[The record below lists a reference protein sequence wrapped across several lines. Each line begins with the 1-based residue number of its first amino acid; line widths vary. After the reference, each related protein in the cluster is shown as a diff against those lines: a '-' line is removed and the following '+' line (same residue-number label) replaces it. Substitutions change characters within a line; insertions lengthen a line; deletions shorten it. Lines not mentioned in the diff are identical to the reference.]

1 MQSIFSNRS
10 TRAHTTER
18 DTRQFQSRSNIAPQ
32 DGRALIIALVAV
44 AALLA
49 GLIIARGL
57 LEESVELQAASI
69 YPEARTLAPFELE
82 DATGSAFTEDDLRGR
97 LSLLFFGF
105 TNCPDICPDTL
116 GVLARSME
124 KLETMRVDTVP
135 QVVFVSV
142 DPQRDAGN
150 TMRDYVDYFDERF
163 LAVTGDDQ
171 ALADLTGQVGAMF
184 VRHSPDESGYYAVDH
199 SGMIVIVDPQGRMI
213 GRFPP
218 ASDAD
223 AIAADLFA
231 LLRARG

>member
-1 MQSIFSNRS
+1 M
-10 TRAHTTER
+10 HT
-18 DTRQFQSRSNIAPQ
+18 QN
-32 DGRALIIALVAV
+32 GRALIIALVAL

-49 GLIIARGL
+49 GLIAARGL
-57 LEESVELQAASI
+57 FEESAELQAASI
-69 YPEARTLAPFELE
+69 YPEARTLAPFELV
-82 DATGSAFTEDDLRGR
+82 DATGSAFTPAALRGR
-97 LSLLFFGF
+97 MTLLFFGF

-116 GVLARSME
+116 GVLAGAMK
-124 KLETMRVDTVP
+124 KLETMRVDAMP

-142 DPQRDAGN
+142 DPQRDAGA
-150 TMRDYVDYFDERF
+150 TMQDYVQYFDPDF
-163 LAVTGDDQ
+163 HAVTGDDQ

-184 VRHSPDESGYYAVDH
+184 VRHSPDESGYYTVDH

-231 LLRARG
+231 LIRARG

>member
-1 MQSIFSNRS
+1 MHSLFSNRS
-10 TRAHTTER
+10 TRARTSANQARRFEG
-18 DTRQFQSRSNIAPQ
+18 RSNVPAQ
-32 DGRALIIALVAV
+32 GGRALIIALVAV

-69 YPEARTLAPFELE
+69 YPEARTLAPFEFE
-82 DATGSAFTEDDLRGR
+82 DAKGSAFTEDNLQGR

-116 GVLARSME
+116 GMLARSMD
-124 KLETMRVDTVP
+124 KLETMRIDSMP

-150 TMRDYVDYFDERF
+150 TMQDYVDYFDDRF
-163 LAVTGDDQ
+163 RAVTGDDE
-171 ALADLTGQVGAMF
+171 ALAALTGQVGAMF

-231 LLRARG
+231 LIRSRG

>member
-1 MQSIFSNRS
+1 MGHAES
-10 TRAHTTER
+10 
-18 DTRQFQSRSNIAPQ
+18 
-32 DGRALIIALVAV
+32 GRALVIALVAV

-49 GLIIARGL
+49 GLIVARGM
-57 LEESVELQAASI
+57 LEESVQLQAASI

-82 DATGSAFTEDDLRGR
+82 GSSGDAFTESDLQGR

-116 GVLARSME
+116 GVLARAMA
-124 KLETMRVDTVP
+124 KLETMRIDEMP
-135 QVVFVSV
+135 QVVFISV
-142 DPQRDAGN
+142 DPQRDAGD
-150 TMRDYVDYFDERF
+150 TMQDYVEYFDPRF
-163 LAVTGDDQ
+163 QAVTGDDR

-199 SGMIVIVDPQGRMI
+199 SGMVVIVDAQGRMI

-231 LLRARG
+231 LIRSGG